1 MMDEKGQTSIEV
13 IIIAVVLLGM
23 VFATVI
29 IMVYGNIDTNRL
41 FTIQQNTV
49 KCQGISEIITSFN
62 SNKEYSEAKLQQLE
76 KPVYVK
82 NGKILIEG
90 ISCGYIGKA
99 RKQKS
104 DGASPDYDEDTS
116 GFYLQ
121 TGKTYKA
128 KKTSREVVF
137 CDIAETWC

>member
-23 VFATVI
+23 VFATVM
-29 IMVYGNIDTNRL
+29 IMVYRNIDTNRL

-82 NGKILIEG
+82 NGRILD
-90 ISCGYIGKA
+90 CA
-99 RKQKS
+99 V
-104 DGASPDYDEDTS
+104 DP
-116 GFYLQ
+116 
-121 TGKTYKA
+121 TGVK
-128 KKTSREVVF
+128 
-137 CDIAETWC
+137 